1 MPIAHAFILLR
12 LTHQSMI
19 MNKQNNRIALI
30 TGSNKG
36 IGREVARQ
44 LATLGVTVIATA
56 RNEMLGRQAVEA
68 LQSGQTDIRFL
79 QMDVTDENS
88 VKKAAA
94 FVEKEFGR
102 LDILINNAGIIS
114 DEERPSKQRPS
125 SMVQP
130 SKITAEQLRYTY
142 EVNVF
147 GLVRV
152 TSHMLPVLRHSREG
166 RIVNVSSPLGSL
178 ALRANPE
185 NLIAKVGLIAYGSS
199 KAAVNSIT
207 LHYANELR
215 GTNILVNAANPG
227 MVATD
232 LNTHS
237 GHRTVEEGAKII
249 IELATLRDDGPTGTF
264 VGDEGIVPW

>member
-1 MPIAHAFILLR
+1 
-12 LTHQSMI
+12 
-19 MNKQNNRIALI
+19 MNNQNNRIALV

-44 LATLGVTVIATA
+44 LAMLGITVIATA

-68 LQSGQTDIRFL
+68 LQSEVKDIRFL
-79 QMDVTDENS
+79 QMDVTQEQS
-88 VKKAAA
+88 VKQAAA
-94 FVEKEFGR
+94 FIEKEFGR

-125 SMVQP
+125 TMVQP

-152 TSHMLPVLRHSREG
+152 TSNMLPLLLQSQAG
-166 RIVNVSSPLGSL
+166 RLVNVSSPLGSL
-178 ALRANPE
+178 TLRANPE
-185 NLIAKVGLIAYGSS
+185 NLIAKVGLLAYGSS

-232 LNTHS
+232 LNSHS
-237 GHRTVEEGAKII
+237 GPRTVEQGAKII
-249 IELATLRDDGPTGTF
+249 VELATLGEKGPTGIF
-264 VGDEGIVPW
+264 AGDDGFVPW